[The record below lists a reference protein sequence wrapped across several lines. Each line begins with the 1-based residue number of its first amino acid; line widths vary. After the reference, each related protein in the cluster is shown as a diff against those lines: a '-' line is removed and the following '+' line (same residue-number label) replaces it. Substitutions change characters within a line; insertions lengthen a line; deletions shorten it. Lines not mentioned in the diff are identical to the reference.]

1 MTHVGKEI
9 RRLREEKGW
18 SQAKLGVE
26 SGLGPSGISQI
37 ETGRRNPS
45 AASLQRIAEALGLEV
60 RDLFP
65 LGQAPLLELDGEWRA
80 PVLRGQIELVNHLA
94 TRWDEQIDRKDHEHD
109 QDSAAVGRTKRIWR
123 DLNWALEITRVSNA
137 LTEAF
142 ANDPNFRLYGRDEYG
157 EMYAAL
163 RRMSAVVERTKPWF
177 ESGVAL
183 LDGEA
188 EATTAADVIDLQER
202 RQVMADR
209 EAAKRKLG
217 LGA

>member
-65 LGQAPLLELDGEWRA
+65 LGQLPLSPEPSLRDALSEEWRLRLLEPLGPTATVINSLFEPKVDAGDFTVEEYEQVGGAFERIYTAVANGMSNEFIRA
-80 PVLRGQIELVNHLA
+80 
-94 TRWDEQIDRKDHEHD
+94 K
-109 QDSAAVGRTKRIWR
+109 
-123 DLNWALEITRVSNA
+123 
-137 LTEAF
+137 
-142 ANDPNFRLYGRDEYG
+142 
-157 EMYAAL
+157 
-163 RRMSAVVERTKPWF
+163 
-177 ESGVAL
+177 
-183 LDGEA
+183 GEA
-188 EATTAADVIDLQER
+188 APDAEHAAFVRAWKASDDLRHTLGRAYRLLAER
-202 RQVMADR
+202 GVTDIS
-209 EAAKRKLG
+209 EYRKVRVG
-217 LGA
+217 